1 MKILKSVITS
11 IGLIYLTNIS
21 LVSIFPLIIL
31 TVILALYSKI
41 EIIKD
46 KKVYILSLMFSL
58 LFFLIFLR
66 KDFVFS
72 IKYILI
78 FISLYLIFELLLSYL
93 VGNKN
98 V

>member
-1 MKILKSVITS
+1 MKILKSVIAT

-31 TVILALYSKI
+31 TVFLAIYSKI
-41 EIIKD
+41 EIVKD
-46 KKVYILSLMFSL
+46 KKVYISSLMFSL
-58 LFFLIFLR
+58 LYFLFFLR
-66 KDFVFS
+66 KEFVFS

>member
-1 MKILKSVITS
+1 MKILKSVIAS

-31 TVILALYSKI
+31 TVFLAIYSKI
-41 EIIKD
+41 EIVKD
-46 KKVYILSLMFSL
+46 KKVYISSLIFSL
-58 LFFLIFLR
+58 LYFLFFLR
-66 KDFVFS
+66 KEFVFS

>member
-1 MKILKSVITS
+1 MKILKSVIAS

-31 TVILALYSKI
+31 TVFLAIYSKI
-41 EIIKD
+41 EIVKD
-46 KKVYILSLMFSL
+46 KKVYISSLMFSL
-58 LFFLIFLR
+58 LYFLFFLR
-66 KDFVFS
+66 KEFVFS

-78 FISLYLIFELLLSYL
+78 IISLYLIFELLLSYL

>member
-1 MKILKSVITS
+1 MKILKSVIAT

-31 TVILALYSKI
+31 TVFLAIYSNT
-41 EIIKD
+41 EIFKD

-58 LFFLIFLR
+58 LYFLFFLR
-66 KDFVFS
+66 KEFVFS

>member
-31 TVILALYSKI
+31 TAILALYSKI

>member
-72 IKYILI
+72 IKYTNFYFFI
-78 FISLYLIFELLLSYL
+78 FNI
-93 VGNKN
+93 
-98 V
+98 

>member
-1 MKILKSVITS
+1 MKFLKSVIAS
-11 IGLIYLTNIS
+11 IGLVYLTNIS
-21 LVSIFPLIIL
+21 LVSIFPLLIL

-46 KKVYILSLMFSL
+46 KKVYVISLMFSL
-58 LFFLIFLR
+58 LYFLIFLR
-66 KDFVFS
+66 KEFVFS

-78 FISLYLIFELLLSYL
+78 FISLYLMFELLLSYL

>member
-1 MKILKSVITS
+1 MKILKSVIAS

-41 EIIKD
+41 EIIIN
-46 KKVYILSLMFSL
+46 KKVYVLSTLFSL
-58 LFFLIFLR
+58 LYFLIFLR
-66 KDFVFS
+66 KEFVFS

>member
-1 MKILKSVITS
+1 MKILKSVIAS

-31 TVILALYSKI
+31 TVFLAIYSKI
-41 EIIKD
+41 EIVKD
-46 KKVYILSLMFSL
+46 KKVYISSLMFSL
-58 LFFLIFLR
+58 LYFLFFLR
-66 KDFVFS
+66 KEFVFS

>member
-1 MKILKSVITS
+1 MKILKSAIAT
-11 IGLIYLTNIS
+11 IGLIYLTNVS

-31 TVILALYSKI
+31 TVFLAIYSNT
-41 EIIKD
+41 EIVKD
-46 KKVYILSLMFSL
+46 KKVCILSLMFSL
-58 LFFLIFLR
+58 LYFLIFLR
-66 KDFVFS
+66 KEFVFS
-72 IKYILI
+72 IKYILF

>member
-1 MKILKSVITS
+1 MKILKSVIAT

-31 TVILALYSKI
+31 AVILALYSKI

-46 KKVYILSLMFSL
+46 KKVYVLSLAISL
-58 LFFLIFLR
+58 LYILIFLR
-66 KDFVFS
+66 KEFVFS

>member
-1 MKILKSVITS
+1 MKILKSVIAT

-31 TVILALYSKI
+31 TVFLAIYSNT
-41 EIIKD
+41 EIVKD

-58 LFFLIFLR
+58 LYFLFFLR
-66 KDFVFS
+66 KEFVFS